1 MKSSERLYVATIAE
15 CGNITKAAE
24 KLYMAQPSLT
34 QSLHRIERTYGVSFF
49 HRSRSGLRLTD
60 EGQLFLDAAAK
71 IENIYGLMESELC
84 NLTNTRTGSL
94 KLGTTVFLGGILVPQ
109 IMRRFQD
116 RYPNVGLDMIEY
128 SSTQLEQLLAE
139 KKMDIALMHRPFYK
153 YDLEYQSLYHEE
165 FLLAVPTPPGEA
177 VPEKLCVKKLPVITA
192 SQMRKYSFV
201 MMNANQRI
209 RQVADNICTAACVE
223 PKIIFH
229 TSSFLTALSMV
240 HNGFGAAFVPKS
252 FANFYW
258 EHQPVC
264 YYRFPES
271 WKAEWELVA
280 AHRQNFTLS
289 KDLLGLIQVLQETIA
304 GMPEVFCV

>member
-1 MKSSERLYVATIAE
+1 MKDNERLYVATIAE
-15 CGNITKAAE
+15 CGSITKAAE

-34 QSLHRIERTYGVSFF
+34 QSLHRIENAYGVSFF

-71 IENIYGLMESELC
+71 IENIYTLMESELS
-84 NLTNTRTGSL
+84 NLTSAHTGSL

-139 KKMDIALMHRPFYK
+139 KKMDVALMHRPFYK

-165 FLLAVPTPPGEA
+165 FLLAVPTPPGGV
-177 VPEKLCVKKLPVITA
+177 VPKKLNVKKLPVITA
-192 SQMRKYSFV
+192 SEMSEYSFV

-223 PKIIFH
+223 PKIFFH
-229 TSSFLTALSMV
+229 TNSFLTALSMV
-240 HNGFGAAFVPKS
+240 RNGFGAAFVPKS
-252 FANFYW
+252 FAYFYW
-258 EHQPVC
+258 DHQPVC
-264 YYRFPES
+264 YYRFPEG

-280 AHRQNFTLS
+280 AHRQDLTLD

-304 GMPEVFCV
+304 DMPEVFRV